1 MVFDEYVYL
10 DTYQAENELD
20 MIEEMGNM
28 LDEEVVR
35 ERIQKILKSIETARA
50 KLDELES
57 RCRIAF
63 SRALR
68 TKASTKEI
76 MIEYSEMERETKIK
90 LIPERDAVI
99 VAISKL
105 PSASEKI
112 RVKAEEIIRKYNLTE
127 RDVER
132 LYVYYLGE

>member
-1 MVFDEYVYL
+1 VFGEYVFL
-10 DTYQAENELD
+10 DTYEAENELD
-20 MIEEMGNM
+20 MIEEMGDL

-35 ERIQKILKSIETARA
+35 EKTQEILKSIETARA
-50 KLDELES
+50 KLDELEN

-76 MIEYSEMERETKIK
+76 MVEYSEMERGTKIK
-90 LIPERDAVI
+90 PIPERDAVI

-105 PSASEKI
+105 PSANEKI
-112 RVKAEEIIRKYNLTE
+112 RVKADEIIRKYNLTE

-132 LYVYYLGE
+132 LYIYYLGE

>member
-10 DTYQAENELD
+10 DTYEAENELD

-28 LDEEVVR
+28 LDEEMAR
-35 ERIQKILKSIETARA
+35 EKIQKILKSIETARA

-68 TKASTKEI
+68 TEASTKEI
-76 MIEYSEMERETKIK
+76 MIEYSEMERETKVK

-105 PSASEKI
+105 PSTSEKI
-112 RVKAEEIIRKYNLTE
+112 RVKAEEIIKKYNLTE

-132 LYVYYLGE
+132 LYVYYLEE